1 MTSHLAEHYPDLKFD
16 KVKRLWDGDLSKIPE
31 PGTLV
36 AMETASRGLVNVVVT
51 GYGIR
56 HWFEED
62 GSYNKALIDVKLV
75 YPNSTTDN
83 CRMLHDL
90 RLPLSV
96 REKDMLKQIEKL
108 EKENNGK

>member
-1 MTSHLAEHYPDLKFD
+1 MTNHLTEHYPELKFD
-16 KVKRLWDGDLSKIPE
+16 KVKRLWDGDMSQIPE

-56 HWFEED
+56 HWREED

-75 YPNSTTDN
+75 YPDSSTDN

-90 RLPLSV
+90 HLPLTV
-96 REKDMLKQIEKL
+96 REKGMLKKIETL
-108 EKENNGK
+108 EKKSNGK